1 MLLWMGIWSHQWG
14 CYLHMCCPT
23 LGKTAEIL
31 VYCWATNDT
40 RVLQWLRLWS
50 NLEWFPHPLSTYK
63 RSLTIFICCRLAYGA
78 IITSLPPHVLA
89 NCHWKWGHQL
99 KSSVPVG
106 LQKTPLCSRCGSDP
120 TQNGSHI
127 PSQHIPGVWHPSYD
141 VNWHMEP
148 LSGCYPQRC
157 WPRLGKSA
165 EILCPNWATTT
176 NDTRIL
182 QWLRLQPNMK
192 WFPHPVPES
201 QQIEGVWQSSYAVDE
216 HHIKQSSGCYHHM
229 CWPRLRLGHCAEIQ
243 CLRWVTTN
251 DTIQA
256 PYQHKMGSTSCP
268 SI

>member
-120 TQNGSHI
+120 TRNGSHI

-148 LSGCYPQRC
+148 LSGCYPHRC
-157 WPRLGKSA
+157 WPRLGK
-165 EILCPNWATTT
+165 
-176 NDTRIL
+176 
-182 QWLRLQPNMK
+182 
-192 WFPHPVPES
+192 
-201 QQIEGVWQSSYAVDE
+201 
-216 HHIKQSSGCYHHM
+216 
-229 CWPRLRLGHCAEIQ
+229 
-243 CLRWVTTN
+243 
-251 DTIQA
+251 
-256 PYQHKMGSTSCP
+256 
-268 SI
+268 